1 MWDFV
6 AKRGKM
12 WDNGGSETT
21 KPHPPL
27 AAMEIQDALHWTDE
41 LIFART
47 GKHLDSLQRV
57 ILEGAWEGKGY
68 QDISDEYHCS
78 SDHIRKSASE
88 LWKLLSELLGEEV
101 KKKNVR
107 ALIEN
112 GVFSYYEDVVHIEN
126 QINVCNDL
134 YKNSKKPK
142 RRSPSPPSN
151 KSEPRYDLSQAPEY
165 DRLYNRTDE
174 LATLKQWILTENSR
188 IVTLTG
194 LSGIGKTAL
203 ARQLVEQIQDNFD
216 RILWRSHR
224 KFPKLNALQSNI
236 IEFLAPN
243 LPSQNQSL
251 IHYFNSRNS
260 LLDHLRNHRCLI
272 ILDDFHETL
281 TPGELVGNY
290 RPEYHNYGQLIQEIG
305 RFSHQSCVLLL
316 SWEQPLEIAAL
327 ETENRCCKTLSV
339 LGLGQLAT
347 QIFRERQLK
356 DEKQWSD
363 LIQLYSGNP
372 LWLNIIASS
381 ILDLFN
387 GSVEQF
393 LSYPSLFLGDLQPL
407 LTQHYERLCASEKI
421 LLQWVANQEQPVNIS
436 EKPPELLSDEEFLKV
451 IQSLKRRNLLEKSS
465 GLTLQPVIKQYIRN
479 LAQL

>member
-1 MWDFV
+1 
-6 AKRGKM
+6 
-12 WDNGGSETT
+12 
-21 KPHPPL
+21 
-27 AAMEIQDALHWTDE
+27 MEIRDALQWTDE

-57 ILEGAWEGKGY
+57 ILEGVWEGKGY
-68 QDISDEYHCS
+68 KDISEEYHCS
-78 SDHIRKSASE
+78 KDHVRKSASE
-88 LWKLLSELLGEEV
+88 LWKLLSKLLGEEV

-107 ALIEN
+107 SLIEN
-112 GVFSYYEDVVHIEN
+112 FCSNLYN
-126 QINVCNDL
+126 QSQN
-134 YKNSKKPK
+134 
-142 RRSPSPPSN
+142 RSPSPPSN
-151 KSEPRYDLSQAPEY
+151 QSEPRYDLSQAPECN
-165 DRLYNRTDE
+165 RLYNRTDE

-327 ETENRCCKTLSV
+327 ETETRCCKTLSV

-356 DEKQWSD
+356 DEKQWLE

-465 GLTLQPVIKQYIRN
+465 GLTLQPVIKQYVKN
-479 LAQL
+479 LIGYR